1 MMGAKMTSA
10 NRKTATPKGA
20 AKVSAMKTGAARSR
34 ALTPPLRECSFRG
47 THRLIPSK
55 YSAEGTVLA
64 ALVDN
69 DADLRDLIELDGAT
83 NARLLGEEGLLPGI
97 GVHELLYGVAYSEI
111 VNAAFTHAA
120 PRGGRFNSNLRGAW
134 YAGLERETSIAEVA
148 FHKLQQ
154 LREIDWPYEE
164 ISTCDDYLADFATE
178 LHDLRGGTAHFA
190 RFLKPGPLPEC
201 YQPSQQLAAGL
212 LEHGANGIV
221 YPSVRRAG
229 GTCVVCFRPALVY
242 HVRRDARF
250 EFRLHARHDFSANR
264 VRRVASS

>member
-1 MMGAKMTSA
+1 MKIA
-10 NRKTATPKGA
+10 NRKTTSPKGA
-20 AKVSAMKTGAARSR
+20 AKISAMKTGAARSS

-64 ALVDN
+64 ALADN
-69 DADLRDLIELDGAT
+69 DAEVRDLIELDGAT

-148 FHKLQQ
+148 FHKLEQ
-154 LREIDWPYEE
+154 LREINWPYEE
-164 ISTCDDYLADFATE
+164 ISTCDEYLADFATE
-178 LHDLRGGTAHFA
+178 LHDLRGGAARFA
-190 RFLKPGPLPEC
+190 RFLRPGPIPEC
-201 YQPSQQLAAGL
+201 YQPSQQLAASL
-212 LEHGANGIV
+212 LEQGANGIV

-229 GTCVVCFRPALVY
+229 RICVACFRPALVY
-242 HVRRDARF
+242 HVRRDARL
-250 EFRLHARHDFSANR
+250 EFRLHARHDFAANR
-264 VRRVASS
+264 VRRIATSGSGSF